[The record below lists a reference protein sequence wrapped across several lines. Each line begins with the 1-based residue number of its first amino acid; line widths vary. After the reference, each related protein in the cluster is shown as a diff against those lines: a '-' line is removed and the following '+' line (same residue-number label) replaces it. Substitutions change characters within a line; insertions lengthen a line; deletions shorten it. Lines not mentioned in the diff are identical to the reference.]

1 MPLSLQEKYDIIF
14 GHEQQFAYR
23 LAKDVVKKPEV
34 SVWMI
39 LLPIL
44 FVHYMMKISQYKQ
57 GIHDFA
63 NNILGTKK
71 KALDKALKD
80 IEIGEI
86 QDYGPEDYFPQVPLE
101 SKPEIELAEKQ
112 INVLKLME
120 EHYRE
125 MLGQQG
131 ATLEELVRGA
141 YGSSG
146 EYRYYLNKLAAAEDE
161 ISRHLREN
169 FHSSDESGSVMDRI
183 EKRTAELREEEL
195 RFFFQGE
202 AV

>member
-1 MPLSLQEKYDIIF
+1 MPLSLQEKYDIIL

-44 FVHYMMKISQYKQ
+44 FVHHMMKISQYKQ

-63 NNILGTKK
+63 NNILGTRK
-71 KALDKALKD
+71 KALDKAVKD
-80 IEIGEI
+80 IESGKVQE
-86 QDYGPEDYFPQVPLE
+86 YGPEEYFPQVPLE
-101 SKPEIELAEKQ
+101 SKQEIELAEKQ
-112 INVLKLME
+112 IIVLKLME

-131 ATLEELVRGA
+131 TTLEELIRGA

-146 EYRYYLNKLAAAEDE
+146 AYRYYLNKLIAAEDE
-161 ISRHLREN
+161 INNHLRKN
-169 FHSSDESGSVMDRI
+169 FHTSEESGSVMNRI
-183 EKRTAELREEEL
+183 EKRMAELREEEL